1 MDHSRPDILILG
13 AGILGS
19 SAAWQLAKANA
30 GTIVVLDLDLNGT
43 FSSSELNAGGARATW
58 WQAINCS
65 LAASSIRFFETIAKE
80 IQFSQKGY
88 LFLYHEHAWKTARQK
103 ETQYRELG
111 WPVEYLKPS
120 ELGDRLPEFRNLKG
134 IAGATFSP
142 RDGLLDPHLL
152 KEYYRRQA
160 RELGVVFLDRR
171 YVEQIETAANRV
183 TAVQARHYQAATPLG
198 DESLESILTQ
208 HRLPQTKDWQLERY
222 EPKILVNCTGAW
234 LPVTSKYYGE
244 ALPVQAVRR
253 QVSLC
258 SSHEENFSDRGM
270 IVDASGLYF
279 HPEGQSS
286 GMLLAGYSNPD
297 EPAGYC
303 FRYDGEKYFDR
314 KIWLRLYRR
323 GGREHFAA
331 VKHIRGWAGLYAV
344 GPDRTGILGPVAG
357 LENAFVLGAATGRG
371 VMQSYALGLLLAERI
386 VSGRYSSADGNLLAP
401 QRFSSGKFL
410 YEDLDI

>member
-1 MDHSRPDILILG
+1 MDPSRPDILILG

-19 SAAWQLAKANA
+19 SAAWHLAKANA
-30 GTIVVLDLDLNGT
+30 GSIAVLDLDLNGT

-65 LAASSIRFFETIAKE
+65 LSASSIRFFETIAEE

-88 LFLYHEHAWKTARQK
+88 LFLYHQQAWQTALQK
-103 ETQYRELG
+103 KQQYLDLG
-111 WPVEYLKPS
+111 WPVDYLKPG

-134 IAGATFSP
+134 VAGATFSR

-152 KEYYRRQA
+152 KEYYRSRG
-160 RELGVVFLDRR
+160 RELGVSFLDRR
-171 YVEQIETAANRV
+171 YVTQVETAASRV
-183 TAVQARHYQAATPLG
+183 TAVHARHYEAAPPLG
-198 DESLESILTQ
+198 EEALESILIN
-208 HRLPQTKDWQLERY
+208 HRISQSDAWREERY
-222 EPKILVNCTGAW
+222 QPKILVNCTGAW
-234 LPVTSKYYGE
+234 LPVTSQYYGD
-244 ALPVQAVRR
+244 ALPVQPVRR
-253 QVSLC
+253 QISLC
-258 SSHEENFSDRGM
+258 SSHEEDFSARGM

-297 EPAGYC
+297 EPAGYS

-371 VMQSYALGLLLAERI
+371 VMQSYALGLLLAEQI
-386 VSGRYSSADGNLLAP
+386 KDGRYSSADGNLLSS
-401 QRFSSGKFL
+401 QRFTDGKFL
-410 YEDLDI
+410 PEDLDI